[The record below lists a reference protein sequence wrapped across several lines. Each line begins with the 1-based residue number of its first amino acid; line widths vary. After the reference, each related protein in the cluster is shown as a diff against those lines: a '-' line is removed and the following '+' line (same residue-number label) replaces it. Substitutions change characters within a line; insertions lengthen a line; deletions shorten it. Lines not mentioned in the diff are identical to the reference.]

1 MSKDRSC
8 SRRRLTT
15 FDAAKDVMLSTLV
28 CCIARSVYPSRVVLD
43 TDGTVQAVEGSEG
56 PTPNEDDPLQLIYE
70 EKTDHLTPEHSTFF
84 KKWERL
90 ISLEEQ
96 EMVRFKKEIWTMGAE
111 ERAKVGR
118 CIADVSIDDSF
129 EPVEKRAGAKI
140 YTFTYRLRINPA
152 SPSQPKSPIGGN
164 LAVNDPIVVSLESPY
179 VLAIARGFVLDITT
193 LGITLGLDHSLVDS
207 AQAKRANPDFNPS
220 DLVFRIDKDE
230 LAAGLGRIRDN
241 LIQLFVV
248 DGDEKRRR
256 LVVDLEPPLFVES
269 TLDIVPSHLN
279 MDQTRAI
286 RKVLAMKDYALILG
300 MPGTGKTTTIAEVL
314 KTLVKAGKSVLL
326 TSYTHSAVDNILLK
340 LLDSDIAILR
350 LGNREKVSLSSL
362 ALTCSR

>member
-1 MSKDRSC
+1 M
-8 SRRRLTT
+8 
-15 FDAAKDVMLSTLV
+15 
-28 CCIARSVYPSRVVLD
+28 
-43 TDGTVQAVEGSEG
+43 QAVEGSDG
-56 PTPNEDDPLQLIYE
+56 PTPNGEDPLQLVFE
-70 EKTDHLTPEHSTFF
+70 EKTDHLTPQHSAFF

-118 CIADVSIDDSF
+118 CIANVSIDGSF
-129 EPVEKRAGAKI
+129 KAAEHRAGAKMFS
-140 YTFTYRLRINPA
+140 FTYRLRINPA
-152 SPSQPKSPIGGN
+152 TPSQPKSPIGGN

-179 VLAIARGFVLDITT
+179 VLAVSRGFVLDITP
-193 LGITLGLDHSLVDS
+193 LGITLGLDQSLVDN
-207 AQAKRANPDFNPS
+207 AQAKRSIPRLESS
-220 DLVFRIDKDE
+220 DLIFRIDKDE

-248 DGDEKRRR
+248 GGDAKRRR
-256 LVVDLEPPLFVES
+256 LVVDLEPPIFVES
-269 TLDIVPSHLN
+269 TLDIIPSHLN
-279 MDQTRAI
+279 SDQTSAI

-340 LLDSDIAILR
+340 VLDSDIAVLR
-350 LGNREKVSLSSL
+350 LGNREKVSSPVQSP
-362 ALTCSR
+362 CIFR